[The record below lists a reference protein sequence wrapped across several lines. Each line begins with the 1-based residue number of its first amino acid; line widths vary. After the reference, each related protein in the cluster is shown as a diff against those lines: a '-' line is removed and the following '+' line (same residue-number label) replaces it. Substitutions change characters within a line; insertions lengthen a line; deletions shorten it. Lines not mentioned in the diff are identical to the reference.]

1 MKDDVMGI
9 IFTSLAK
16 INVKLGCGWT
26 AADDLVATAKKLLN
40 SLLQRIV
47 DYLNEMYQRNTN
59 GEV

>member
-1 MKDDVMGI
+1 M
-9 IFTSLAK
+9 
-16 INVKLGCGWT
+16 GCGWT

-47 DYLNEMYQRNTN
+47 DYLNEMYQRIAN